1 MMKLSEIAEF
11 LNGEL
16 VGDPGLSITGLAK
29 IQDAVPGQLSFL
41 SNPKYTKFL
50 ETTKASA
57 ILIGLDQDT
66 PSIPCIKV
74 KDPYLAFLE
83 VLRLYYPVIHPDFD
97 GIHPSAVISDSATIG
112 KNVQIGPNVYIG
124 DAAKIGDNTIVYPN
138 CVIFTGVTI
147 GDNCL
152 LYSGISIRENCIV
165 GDRVIIH
172 DGAVVGSD
180 GFGFAPEGDSYKK
193 IPQMGIVRLGDD
205 VELGSNCTIDR
216 ATIGETRIGSGCK
229 IDNLV
234 QIAHNVEIEKNT
246 VIAAQ
251 TGISGSTHIG
261 KHVTIAGQVG
271 IVGHIDIGDNA
282 IVAAQSGVSKN
293 IPAGEIWFGY
303 PASTL
308 TKQKRIEA
316 SLRHLPD
323 MGKKIRSLQKAIK
336 ELEEQIKHLGGGNER
351 QTEDD

>member
-11 LNGEL
+11 LTGEL
-16 VGDPGLSITGLAK
+16 VGKPDILITGLAK

-41 SNPKYTKFL
+41 SNPKYSKFL
-50 ETTKASA
+50 ESTKASA
-57 ILIGLDQDT
+57 VLIALDQDP
-66 PSIPCIKV
+66 PSVPHIKV

-83 VLRLYYPVIHPDFD
+83 ILRLYYPVVHPDFQ
-97 GIHPSAVISDSATIG
+97 GIHPAAVISDSAIIG
-112 KNVQIGPNVYIG
+112 QNVHIGPNVYIG
-124 DAAKIGDNTIVYPN
+124 ESVNIGNDTIIYPN
-138 CVIFTGVTI
+138 CVIFDGVSI

-152 LYSGISIRENCIV
+152 LYSRVSIRERCVV

-172 DGAVVGSD
+172 DGAVLGSD
-180 GFGFAPEGDSYKK
+180 GFGFAPDGDSYKK
-193 IPQMGIVRLGDD
+193 IPQMGIVRIEND

-234 QIAHNVEIEKNT
+234 QIAHNVEIEANT

-251 TGISGSTHIG
+251 TGVSGSTRIG
-261 KHVTIAGQVG
+261 KHVTLAGQVG
-271 IVGHIDIGDNA
+271 IVGHIEIGDNA

-293 IPAGEIWFGY
+293 IPEGEVWFGY

-308 TKQKRIEA
+308 TKQKRMEA
-316 SLRHLPD
+316 SLRRLPD
-323 MGKKIRSLQKAIK
+323 MGKKLNSLQKEIK
-336 ELEEQIKHLGGGNER
+336 ELEEKIKHLGGGK
-351 QTEDD
+351 